1 MREKLRVSRWH
12 CEHFNIRH
20 SVRLLRWSF
29 EHIPLLAAAL
39 LLLHNSAQLQFYPLL
54 PLPFLAW
61 KCDVSFPFQM
71 IARINASKGKGE
83 RLFPYLLKIPDA
95 GPPEKSRGMCTPPPT
110 LADIT
115 HKEKNGSSRKIFRK
129 LREPRK
135 IHSPFSPGEREIPFP
150 FVLPPTF
157 KLPQGWQGSKK
168 LRETH
173 EGREHWRGGKI
184 AEGTFSNFRA
194 DGKRSYRV
202 KCFCRSSRK
211 WM

>member
-1 MREKLRVSRWH
+1 MKNYAFCDDIVS
-12 CEHFNIRH
+12 ISTSVIPYASLDDH
-20 SVRLLRWSF
+20 SNTF
-29 EHIPLLAAAL
+29 P
-39 LLLHNSAQLQFYPLL
+39 YLL
-54 PLPFLAW
+54 PPFFFFTTQLNSSSTPPPPFPFLAW
-61 KCDVSFPFQM
+61 KCDISFPFQM

-95 GPPEKSRGMCTPPPT
+95 GPPEKSRGMRAPTPPPSPT

-157 KLPQGWQGSKK
+157 KLPQG
-168 LRETH
+168 
-173 EGREHWRGGKI
+173 
-184 AEGTFSNFRA
+184 
-194 DGKRSYRV
+194 
-202 KCFCRSSRK
+202 
-211 WM
+211 